1 MPLLRLFPAACGA
14 VLFSGFLLVAR
25 AADMPPPEV
34 VVESVQAAPLPLVF
48 EYSARTAGFREV
60 QVRAQVS
67 GILQERTYLEG
78 SQVKQG
84 QVMFRIDPRT
94 YQAALARA
102 KGALAQE
109 QARYRQTE
117 RDLKR
122 IRELQKKGFAS
133 ESELDN
139 AISNFEQSKAN
150 IQAAEAEVQSKQID
164 LDYCTVKAP
173 ISGITSRETV
183 SEGSLMVAG
192 DPNASLLSN
201 ITQLHP
207 LYVNFAAP
215 DSDVESVRAGLQ
227 SGDLVLP
234 DDGKMHIA
242 IQFGDVGFQF
252 VTNRHH
258 YRFFFGSDLA
268 HQVQVR
274 VVFKPVF
281 RHVGDVHGGFQ
292 GEQVDFF
299 QQRQFFFVQVKRAQ
313 RLGFVEVRLDFLQH
327 SFHSHGVL
335 VLAFGG
341 FGVAVKGFVH
351 RFQVGQGQ
359 FGVDHLDIRRRIHA
373 VGDVDNI
380 VIVKATHDVGDS
392 VSFADVGEKFIA
404 QSFTFGGARH
414 QTGDIHELHG
424 GGHDPLRIDDLGQF
438 VLARVGHCYHASV
451 GFNGAEREVFGAD
464 TGVGQRIKQGGFA
477 DVG

>member
-1 MPLLRLFPAACGA
+1 M
-14 VLFSGFLLVAR
+14 LFSRHFPVVTGALLFAFLAPALQ
-25 AADMPPPEV
+25 AADAPPAPEV
-34 VVESVQAAPLPLVF
+34 LVETVKAEALPLEF

-67 GILQERTYLEG
+67 GILQERTYQEG

-173 ISGITSRETV
+173 ISGITSKETV

-201 ITQLHP
+201 ITQLDP
-207 LYVNFAAP
+207 IYVNFAAP
-215 DSDVESVRAGLQ
+215 DSDVEAVRSGLQ
-227 SGDLVLP
+227 NGSLVRP
-234 DDGKMHIA
+234 EDGKLSVQISL
-242 IQFGDVGFQF
+242 GD
-252 VTNRHH
+252 
-258 YRFFFGSDLA
+258 GSIYPLEG
-268 HQVQVR
+268 
-274 VVFKPVF
+274 K
-281 RHVGDVHGGFQ
+281 
-292 GEQVDFF
+292 VDFTDSLVD
-299 QQRQFFFVQVKRAQ
+299 RGTGTVSARA
-313 RLGFVEVRLDFLQH
+313 VVPNP
-327 SFHSHGVL
+327 
-335 VLAFGG
+335 
-341 FGVAVKGFVH
+341 K
-351 RFQVGQGQ
+351 
-359 FGVDHLDIRRRIHA
+359 
-373 VGDVDNI
+373 
-380 VIVKATHDVGDS
+380 
-392 VSFADVGEKFIA
+392 
-404 QSFTFGGARH
+404 
-414 QTGDIHELHG
+414 QTLL
-424 GGHDPLRIDDLGQF
+424 PGQF
-438 VLARVGHCYHASV
+438 VRVHVKGLSMPNAMTLPERAIAQGPGGTFVYVVDEGGVARMRQVSTGHTAKGRWVIVTGISAGERVIVEGLAKVRPDTPVRVASQP
-451 GFNGAEREVFGAD
+451 A
-464 TGVGQRIKQGGFA
+464 KQS
-477 DVG
+477 

>member
-1 MPLLRLFPAACGA
+1 MPLSRLFPAVCGA
-14 VLFSGFLLVAR
+14 LLFSGFLSVAR
-25 AADMPPPEV
+25 SADMPPPEV
-34 VVESVQAAPLPLVF
+34 VVESVRVAPLPLVF

-183 SEGSLMVAG
+183 SEGSLMIAG

-201 ITQLHP
+201 ITQLDP

-227 SGDLVLP
+227 NGSLVLP
-234 DDGKMHIA
+234 EDGKMHIA
-242 IQFGDVGFQF
+242 IQFGDGSSYPLEGTVDFTDSLVDRNTGTVSVRAVVPNPEQKLLPGQF
-252 VTNRHH
+252 VR
-258 YRFFFGSDLA
+258 
-268 HQVQVR
+268 
-274 VVFKPVF
+274 
-281 RHVGDVHGGFQ
+281 
-292 GEQVDFF
+292 
-299 QQRQFFFVQVKRAQ
+299 VQVKGVTRSDAITLPERAVAQ
-313 RLGFVEVRLDFLQH
+313 GPGGTFVYVVDGEGIARKRQVTTGHTANGRWVIESGISAGDRVVVEGLAKVRPDTP
-327 SFHSHGVL
+327 
-335 VLAFGG
+335 
-341 FGVAVKGFVH
+341 VKV
-351 RFQVGQGQ
+351 
-359 FGVDHLDIRRRIHA
+359 VDA
-373 VGDVDNI
+373 
-380 VIVKATHDVGDS
+380 
-392 VSFADVGEKFIA
+392 A
-404 QSFTFGGARH
+404 QPA
-414 QTGDIHELHG
+414 
-424 GGHDPLRIDDLGQF
+424 
-438 VLARVGHCYHASV
+438 
-451 GFNGAEREVFGAD
+451 
-464 TGVGQRIKQGGFA
+464 KQS
-477 DVG
+477 